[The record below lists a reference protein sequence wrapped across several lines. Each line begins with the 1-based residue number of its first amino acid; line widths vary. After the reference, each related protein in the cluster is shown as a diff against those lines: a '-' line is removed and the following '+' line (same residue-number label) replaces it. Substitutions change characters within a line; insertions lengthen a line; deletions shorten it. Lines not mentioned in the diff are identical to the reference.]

1 MAIWQ
6 RMKRDFLVAF
16 SGLQEATVAVA
27 DRVHR
32 RVQQVKSSIDAG
44 LLEKEIEMDQAL
56 LGEKVYR
63 KGHSDLRLLSKD
75 PELHQLF
82 TRILEQQKKLVKI
95 EAADLPEESYMEF
108 EQTVLESDFLI
119 DHAVITQEFKDLG
132 KKIQDLLLPPPIRI
146 IFVKK
151 KNRLE
156 LAQGTTR
163 IEIYDEVIF
172 LTSKGNI
179 QRSLEYWNN
188 H

>member
-1 MAIWQ
+1 
-6 RMKRDFLVAF
+6 MKRDFLVAF

-32 RVQQVKSSIDAG
+32 RAQQVKSSIDAG
-44 LLEKEIEMDQAL
+44 LLEREIEMDQAL

-75 PELHQLF
+75 PELYQLF
-82 TRILEQQKKLVKI
+82 TRIQEQQKRLIKI
-95 EAADLPEESYMEF
+95 EAVNLPHESSMEF
-108 EQTVLESDFLI
+108 ERIFLESDFLI
-119 DHAVITQEFKDLG
+119 DHAVISEEFKGLG
-132 KKIQDLLLPPPIRI
+132 KKVQDLLLPVPIRI

-163 IEIYDEVIF
+163 IELYDEVIF
-172 LTSKGNI
+172 LTSKGNL